1 MHETATSSNTSQHTV
16 PISFETRS
24 VLAAL
29 IQLNHIASLYSG
41 ASLICRLGVTSI
53 PLGMAQDKVDW
64 IAHILCIS
72 TGQE

>member
-16 PISFETRS
+16 PISFEAKW
-24 VLAAL
+24 VLAA
-29 IQLNHIASLYSG
+29 LNHIASLYSG